1 MSVIEY
7 VEAFISLLAGL
18 GAFIIGFK
26 LLSDNI
32 EKLFAPHLRN
42 LFDRTEKNRMVGV
55 GVGIVATAAVQSSA
69 VTTVMVV
76 GFVNSGLMTLFS
88 ATAIIMGAN
97 IGTTITGQIAALGFA
112 GNGWSFDLMLY
123 VAVLACVGA
132 FINML
137 AKKDNVKS
145 AGLLIAG
152 LGLIFLGLRYMS
164 VSVSGL
170 SEEPAIQ
177 NFLASV
183 GNPFLLLLI
192 GIVLTALVQSSSVVT
207 SLVIVMAGAGMMIGD
222 DPNDVLFLILGS
234 NIGSCVTVIVSSFG
248 ASRNA
253 KRAALIHVMFNT
265 FGCIV
270 FGVILLLWK
279 DFMTVTFAAWFSE
292 PAMQIAMFHTA
303 FNIICMLL
311 FVPFIKGFV
320 WIAMKLIPDKKEEST
335 EGQATL
341 LLDERIIMNPA
352 VALGQA
358 NRAASRLAA
367 LSMESLKTSVDGF
380 LEGDESLT
388 DRVMELNTEVAELD
402 RRIVTY
408 LVKISSQDISTAD
421 ENMISA
427 IHQSVGDILRI
438 SELAD
443 NITHYTR
450 SCARKGIEFS
460 QGVMHS
466 VRGMYEKIETLY
478 GKVMEV
484 YDKKDYTALRAVDSI
499 ESEID
504 ACRKEL
510 ISDHIERLNEGTCRP
525 ESSAVFI
532 NLVGNLERAADHLT
546 YVAHAFD

>member
-32 EKLFAPHLRN
+32 EKLCAPHLRS
-42 LFDRTEKNRMVGV
+42 LFDRTAKNRMVGV

-76 GFVNSGLMTLFS
+76 GFVNSGLMTLYS

-97 IGTTITGQIAALGFA
+97 IGTTITGQIAALGFV

-137 AKKDNVKS
+137 AKKDSVKS

-164 VSVSGL
+164 MAVSGF

-177 NFLASV
+177 NFLASI
-183 GNPFLLLLI
+183 GNPFLLFLI

-207 SLVIVMAGAGMMIGD
+207 SLVILMAGAGMMIGND
-222 DPNDVLFLILGS
+222 SNDVLFLILGS
-234 NIGSCVTVIVSSFG
+234 NIGSCFTVILSSVG
-248 ASRNA
+248 ANRNA

-270 FGVILLLWK
+270 FGILLLVWK
-279 DFMTVTFAAWFSE
+279 DFMDVTFAAWFSE

-303 FNIICMLL
+303 FNIVCMLL

-320 WIAMKLIPDKKEEST
+320 WIAMKLIPDRKDEKT
-335 EGQATL
+335 GDQTAL
-341 LLDERIIMNPA
+341 LLDERIIKNPP

-367 LSMESLKTSVDGF
+367 LSMESLQTSVEGF
-380 LEGDESLT
+380 LNRDVSLT
-388 DRVMELNTEVAELD
+388 DRVMELNAHIVELD
-402 RRIVTY
+402 RRIVSY
-408 LVKISSQDISTAD
+408 LVQISSLEISTAD
-421 ENMISA
+421 EKTISA

-450 SCARKGIEFS
+450 SCVRQGIEFS
-460 QGVMHS
+460 PGVMRA
-466 VRGMYEKIETLY
+466 VRDMYDKIDSLY

-484 YDKKDYTALRAVDSI
+484 YDKKDFTALRAVDSI

-510 ISDHIERLNEGTCRP
+510 IADHIERLNEGTCKP